1 MLKSF
6 YMSTGPIKL
15 LRKIGIAEGASF
27 LILLLVAMPLKYKF
41 GMPGAVKVMGSI
53 HGFLFVAYV
62 GLAYYAKEAYN
73 WPFKRFLL
81 AFVSAWLPLGTFF
94 FDGRLKIEEQR
105 ISKGLH

>member
-1 MLKSF
+1 
-6 YMSTGPIKL
+6 MSTGTIRL

-27 LILLLVAMPLKYKF
+27 LILLLIAMPLKYAF
-41 GMPGAVKVMGSI
+41 GIPEAVKIMGSA
-53 HGFLFVAYV
+53 HGFFFVAYV
-62 GLAYYAKEAYN
+62 GLAYYAKEVYN

-105 ISKGLH
+105 ISKGMH